1 VTQRA
6 APSKEVGAAL
16 AAAPGSR
23 LIAYELPASD
33 AAARVLVNRG
43 GETIRVYVHP
53 ETLRP
58 LKIVAEE
65 KRFTRQIFH
74 LHGELLMGNV
84 GSAIV
89 ELAACWAIVLIVTGL
104 VLWWPRNRS
113 VAGVLYPR
121 LKGGGR
127 IFWRD
132 LHAVTG
138 FWVSALAL
146 FLLFTGLPW
155 AKYWGDYFKE
165 VRAITRMVDGPQDW
179 TNGDHAEHDHA
190 AMMAGIVPAL
200 DELDVVAPRAAA
212 LNLAPPVLISPPEYG
227 HVWRVRSDAA
237 NRPLRANLT
246 FDGVTGAELSRR
258 NFNQRHPID
267 QAVGIGVAAHE
278 GQLFGLL
285 NLALSLTAAL
295 GLILLSFSAG
305 WMWLQRRPPGVLG
318 APEFQALPRFSF
330 AVLIGV
336 AALAVLFPL
345 LGASIVAVF
354 VAERFVLRRIAPARA
369 WLGLT
374 SSARQS

>member
-1 VTQRA
+1 VT
-6 APSKEVGAAL
+6 
-16 AAAPGSR
+16 
-23 LIAYELPASD
+23 
-33 AAARVLVNRG
+33 
-43 GETIRVYVHP
+43 
-53 ETLRP
+53 
-58 LKIVAEE
+58 
-65 KRFTRQIFH
+65 
-74 LHGELLMGNV
+74 
-84 GSAIV
+84 
-89 ELAACWAIVLIVTGL
+89 
-104 VLWWPRNRS
+104 
-113 VAGVLYPR
+113 
-121 LKGGGR
+121 
-127 IFWRD
+127 
-132 LHAVTG
+132 
-138 FWVSALAL
+138 
-146 FLLFTGLPW
+146 
-155 AKYWGDYFKE
+155 
-165 VRAITRMVDGPQDW
+165 
-179 TNGDHAEHDHA
+179 
-190 AMMAGIVPAL
+190 
-200 DELDVVAPRAAA
+200 PRAAA